1 MVQGN
6 LFCERH
12 DPALPQPLPPR
23 FTDEPERKEEEV
35 AITMRLMGQDHT
47 LAWNGNDDMVV

>member
-23 FTDEPERKEEEV
+23 YTDEPERKEEEV